1 MLFTVQILYSI
12 QEMSATIDKIEQKE
26 QQEAPIPK
34 TRFRNMRQIYS
45 AILSLAGLVIVFLGL
60 LSFPKYENPSV
71 LLLMLFF
78 AIATQSTMTYLA
90 GGNVSVSVS
99 GAISFA
105 IVGLYDPVAAGMAAA
120 IAELGLWLLSL
131 RPANRDW
138 PHELERLG
146 VNSGIHGI
154 SILVAGIVFVLLR
167 RLLGSGSFVIE
178 AIPWFV
184 GAIIGDQV
192 KFWLLSVI
200 IYLANGVRPKEVWR
214 ENRWAIPMNVL
225 VMSIGG
231 GLITLAV
238 IQFGLLGS
246 AIFVLP
252 IVLSAYSFRITV
264 KNAKAQ
270 MVKLEEMVVLRTQA
284 LADANHKLEELDKEK
299 DSFLAVLTHDMRT
312 PLTSIR
318 GYGSILRDRELTRE
332 QQAKI
337 AKVILN
343 SQDTLLEIVNNL
355 LELEKMKSGTPT
367 LLETSN
373 FDLALLVKNTAESLE
388 TQAMEKQIS
397 LNYDQIPSPIM
408 VTADMGKIRRVILNL
423 ISNAL
428 KYTPESGVVSV
439 KTLENGRFAIFQVA
453 DNGYGIPDDE
463 LPHIFDRYS
472 RVKGH
477 RHLAIGTGLGLAI
490 VKSLI
495 EAHDGTISVESKVD
509 VGSTFTFRLPIT

>member
-1 MLFTVQILYSI
+1 
-12 QEMSATIDKIEQKE
+12 MSTTIDEHD
-26 QQEAPIPK
+26 K
-34 TRFRNMRQIYS
+34 TKVPGWKSRLPNKRQIYS
-45 AILSLAGLVIVFLGL
+45 AILSLTGLIIVVIGVL
-60 LSFPKYENPSV
+60 LFPEYENPSI
-71 LLLMLFF
+71 LLLLLFF
-78 AIATQSTMTYLA
+78 AIATQSTMTYLV
-90 GGNVSVSVS
+90 GGTVSVSVS

-105 IVGLYDPVAAGMAAA
+105 VVGLYGPVAAGMAAA

-131 RPANRDW
+131 RPKDRDW
-138 PHELERLG
+138 YHEVERLG
-146 VNSGIHGI
+146 VNGGIHGI
-154 SILVAGIVFVLLR
+154 SILLAGLVFVWLR
-167 RLLGSGSFVIE
+167 DILGSGSFVTE
-178 AIPWFV
+178 AIPWFI
-184 GAIIGDQV
+184 GAIVGDQV
-192 KFWLLSVI
+192 NFWLLSII

-238 IQFGLLGS
+238 VQFGLLGL

-252 IVLSAYSFRITV
+252 IILSAYSFRVTV
-264 KNAKAQ
+264 NNAKKQ
-270 MVKLEEMVVLRTQA
+270 MEKLEEMVTLRTQA
-284 LADANHKLEELDKEK
+284 LANANHKLEELHKEK
-299 DSFLAVLTHDMRT
+299 NSFLAVLTHDMRT

-332 QQAKI
+332 QQTKI

-343 SQDTLLEIVNNL
+343 SQDTLLEIVNNI
-355 LELEKMKSGTPT
+355 LELEKLQSGVPI
-367 LLETSN
+367 LLESAN

-388 TQAMEKQIS
+388 TQALEKNIT

-428 KYTPESGVVSV
+428 KYTPEKGLVSV
-439 KTLENGRFAIFQVA
+439 KTEANGRFATFQVE
-453 DNGYGIPDDE
+453 DNGYGIPHDE
-463 LPHIFDRYS
+463 LSTIFDRYS

-495 EAHDGTISVESKVD
+495 EAHNGEIHVESEEN
-509 VGSTFTFRLPIT
+509 VGSTFTFKLPLT

>member
-1 MLFTVQILYSI
+1 MSFFIKLFYSYE
-12 QEMSATIDKIEQKE
+12 EMSAAIEKNKGTSW
-26 QQEAPIPK
+26 K
-34 TRFRNMRQIYS
+34 TRLRNMRQLYS
-45 AILSLAGLVIVFLGL
+45 AILSLIGLIIVIIGL
-60 LSFPKYENPSV
+60 FSFPTYENPSI
-71 LLLMLFF
+71 LLLLLFF
-78 AIATQSTMTYLA
+78 AIATQSTMTYLV

-105 IVGLYDPVAAGMAAA
+105 IVGLYGPVAAGMVAA

-131 RPANRDW
+131 RRDNREW
-138 PHELERLG
+138 QHELERLG
-146 VNSGIHGI
+146 VNGGIHAV
-154 SILVAGIVFVLLR
+154 SILVAGIIFSLTR
-167 RLLGSGSFVIE
+167 QTIGSGSFVLD

-192 KFWLLSVI
+192 NFWLLSII
-200 IYLANGVRPKEVWR
+200 IYLANGVRPTEVWR

-238 IQFGLLGS
+238 VQFGLLGL

-252 IVLSAYSFRITV
+252 IILSAYSFRITV
-264 KNAKAQ
+264 NNAKKQ
-270 MVKLEEMVVLRTQA
+270 MGKLEEMVTLRTQA
-284 LADANHKLEELDKEK
+284 LADANHKLEELHKEK
-299 DSFLAVLTHDMRT
+299 NSFLAVLTHDMRT

-318 GYGSILRDRELTRE
+318 GYGSIMRDRELTRA
-332 QQAKI
+332 QQTKI

-343 SQDTLLEIVNNL
+343 SQDTLLEIVNNI
-355 LELEKMKSGTPT
+355 LELEKLQSGTPV
-367 LLETSN
+367 LLESSN

-388 TQAMEKQIS
+388 TQALEKEIT
-397 LNYDQIPSPIM
+397 LNYDHIPSPIM

-428 KYTPESGVVSV
+428 KYTPESGLVSV
-439 KTLENGRFAIFQVA
+439 KTVVDGRHAVFQVK
-453 DNGYGIPDDE
+453 DNGYGIPAEE

-495 EAHDGTISVESKVD
+495 EAHEGEISVISEEN
-509 VGSTFTFRLPIT
+509 VGSTFSVKLPLS

>member
-1 MLFTVQILYSI
+1 MSFLAKFLYSSE
-12 QEMSATIDKIEQKE
+12 EMSAAIDEKKGISW
-26 QQEAPIPK
+26 K
-34 TRFRNMRQIYS
+34 TRLRNLRKLYS
-45 AILSLAGLVIVFLGL
+45 ATLSLAGFIIIIIGL
-60 LSFPKYENPSV
+60 FSFPTYKNPLI
-71 LLLMLFF
+71 LLLLLFF
-78 AIATQSTMTYLA
+78 AIATQSTMTYLV

-105 IVGLYDPVAAGMAAA
+105 AVGLYDPVAAGMAAA
-120 IAELGLWLLSL
+120 IAELALWLLSL
-131 RPANRDW
+131 RRDNRDW
-138 PHELERLG
+138 AHELERLG
-146 VNSGIHGI
+146 VNVGIHGI
-154 SILVAGIVFVLLR
+154 SILIAGLIFVQVR
-167 RLLGSGSFVIE
+167 QILGSNTFIMD

-192 KFWLLSVI
+192 NFWLLAII
-200 IYLANGVRPKEVWR
+200 IYLANGVRPLDVWR

-238 IQFGLLGS
+238 VQFGLLGL

-264 KNAKAQ
+264 NNAKKQ
-270 MVKLEEMVVLRTQA
+270 MEKLEDMVTMRTQA
-284 LADANHKLEELDKEK
+284 LADANHQLEKLHQEK
-299 DSFLAVLTHDMRT
+299 NSFLAVLTHDMRT

-318 GYGSILRDRELTRE
+318 GYGSIMRDRELTRA
-332 QQAKI
+332 QQTKI

-343 SQDTLLEIVNNL
+343 SQDTLLEIVNNI
-355 LELEKMKSGTPT
+355 LELEKLQSGTPI
-367 LLETSN
+367 LLESSN
-373 FDLALLVKNTAESLE
+373 FDLALLVENTAESLE
-388 TQAMEKQIS
+388 TQALEKEIT
-397 LNYDQIPSPIM
+397 LNYDHIPSPIM

-428 KYTPESGVVSV
+428 KYTPENGLVSV
-439 KTLENGRFAIFQVA
+439 KTEVDGRFAVVHVK
-453 DNGYGIPDDE
+453 DNGYGIPADE
-463 LPHIFDRYS
+463 LPYIFDRYS

-495 EAHDGTISVESKVD
+495 EAHEGEISVRSEEN
-509 VGSTFTFRLPIT
+509 VGSTFSVKLPLS